1 MMPIFTLFAARCS
14 FVNFRLKAEATYRVN
29 FRLKAEA
36 TSSLGG
42 SHRIARGFRLQPEDP
57 VT

>member
-1 MMPIFTLFAARCS
+1 MPIFTLFAARCS

-29 FRLKAEA
+29 FRLRAEA